1 MYFFKY
7 DINIVEDKWNKICAE
22 IIGGK
27 FPDIFDINGISI
39 CIKNPNYSIIQIWIK
54 NQNIN
59 IINYISKNINSDYL
73 YKNYKKY

>member
-1 MYFFKY
+1 MKDNILPILEDENNIKGGCISFKY

-54 NQNIN
+54 IK
-59 IINYISKNINSDYL
+59 ILIL
-73 YKNYKKY
+73 